1 MFFVGS
7 PLGSSWFYH
16 RVAPPHPSTDPSPF
30 CDTRPPPYLR
40 STRWK
45 LASSLG
51 VFEKTIWGP
60 TCDVVVDAVQ
70 GSFTV
75 QIGTLGLAFKD
86 CIFFEKV
93 FSFPSHIF
101 WKTLGLNNMEP
112 NFRDYCAYYVSCCV
126 ETHLPTIEKPWSI
139 EFGTCTSQESIPIDQ
154 RRKNIGNT
162 TVNTIY

>member
-1 MFFVGS
+1 MFLCWFTIGFHRGFTTGLQPPLQLLLVLGRDRHLICAARGES
-7 PLGSSWFYH
+7 LLRPLGFQ
-16 RVAPPHPSTDPSPF
+16 TF
-30 CDTRPPPYLR
+30 
-40 STRWK
+40 
-45 LASSLG
+45 
-51 VFEKTIWGP
+51 WGP

-70 GSFTV
+70 GSCMV
-75 QIGTLGLAFKD
+75 QMRTSGLAFKD
-86 CIFFEKV
+86 WIFFEKV

-154 RRKNIGNT
+154 RGKNIGNT

>member
-7 PLGSSWFYH
+7 PLASSWFYH
-16 RVAPPHPSTDPSPF
+16 RVAPPHRSTPLF

-51 VFEKTIWGP
+51 VSKICGVQHVMWWWMRSRGP
-60 TCDVVVDAVQ
+60 AWFKWEPRVWPLR
-70 GSFTV
+70 
-75 QIGTLGLAFKD
+75 IGYFLKN
-86 CIFFEKV
+86 
-93 FSFPSHIF
+93 
-101 WKTLGLNNMEP
+101 LGLNNMES
-112 NFRDYCAYYVSCCV
+112 NERLLRIYVSCCV

-154 RRKNIGNT
+154 RGKNIGNT
-162 TVNTIY
+162 TGNTIY